1 MLSRCGVVCDGE
13 QTDKNHIFEVLLR
26 SKIVINECAA
36 LLSETLTLMLF

>member
-1 MLSRCGVVCDGE
+1 MLSRCGDGE

-26 SKIVINECAA
+26 SKIMINECAA